1 MKYYIKS
8 FAILSACLL
17 LLTACGQTNAG
28 TSNDQGVSGTISID
42 GSSTLYPLTSLAAEI
57 FSTRNRNA
65 KITVS
70 ESGTGSGMSRFC
82 NGEITIANASR
93 EISSSE
99 VELCLQSGVQYQE
112 IEVAVDGISIVVNKD
127 NDWVTSLT
135 IEQLKSIFEKDS
147 KVRMWS
153 DIPGTSGLPQK
164 EIKIYSPGNASG
176 TFEFF
181 TEKVNGTKK
190 VQRVENVTQSED
202 DNVLV
207 RGIAG
212 DKYGIGYL
220 GFEYYNQNKD
230 KLDVLAIQD
239 LATVLPT
246 SSTIKSGEYP
256 LSRPL
261 FLYVDKTKLEADSIE
276 NEFIKFYIEESYSFA
291 EEVGM
296 ISIFK

>member
-1 MKYYIKS
+1 MKSYIKS
-8 FAILSACLL
+8 LSILSVCLL
-17 LLTACGQTNAG
+17 MLTACGQSNTDS
-28 TSNDQGVSGTISID
+28 SNDDGVSGTISID
-42 GSSTLYPLTSLAAEI
+42 GSSTLYPLTALAAEI
-57 FSTRNRNA
+57 FTTRNEGA

-93 EISSSE
+93 QISSDE
-99 VELCLQSGVQYQE
+99 VELCLQSGVQFQE
-112 IEVAVDGISIVVNKD
+112 IEVAVDGISVVVNKE
-127 NDWVTSLT
+127 NTWITSLT
-135 IEQLKSIFEKDS
+135 LEQLKAIFEKDS
-147 KVRMWS
+147 AVKLWS
-153 DIPGTSGLPQK
+153 DIPGTTGLPQK

-230 KLDVLAIQD
+230 KLALLAVQSST
-239 LATVLPT
+239 TVLPT
-246 SSTIKSGEYP
+246 VGTIKSGEYP

-261 FLYVDKTKLEADSIE
+261 FLYVDKTKMEEDTIE
-276 NEFIKFYIEESYSFA
+276 NKFVKFYLEESYSFA